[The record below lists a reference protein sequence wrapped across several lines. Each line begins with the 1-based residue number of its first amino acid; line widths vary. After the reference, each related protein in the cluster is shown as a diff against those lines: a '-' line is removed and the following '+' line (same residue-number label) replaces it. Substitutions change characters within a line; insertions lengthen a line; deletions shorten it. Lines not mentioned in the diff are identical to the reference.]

1 MKVLFLFLAL
11 SSGLAAFSQP
21 TVKVFAFEQDN
32 MPGTKPAGVTD
43 ENGNSV
49 RKVAVKR
56 NYFIFLSFNRAYS
69 ITPIHVFLKGSP
81 LIVKTTAVKK
91 TPIEFTNN
99 NIPNRPE
106 KVVLVPATKNKVL
119 ELQLHDSQAP
129 IAKTTTVQK
138 LTDKNDVVVAYLW
151 KNKRYYLTLKEIK
164 KLGPVFNE

>member
-1 MKVLFLFLAL
+1 MKVLFLLLAL
-11 SSGLAAFSQP
+11 GSGLAASSQP
-21 TVKVFAFEQDN
+21 TVKVIAFEQDN

-49 RKVAVKR
+49 RKVAVKK
-56 NYFIFLSFNRAYS
+56 NYFIFLSFNRSHS
-69 ITPIHVFLKGSP
+69 ITPIQAFIKGNS
-81 LIVKTTAVKK
+81 LTIKTAPVKK

-119 ELQLHDSQAP
+119 ELQLRDSQTP

-151 KNKRYYLTLKEIK
+151 KNKKYYVTVKEIK
-164 KLGPVFNE
+164 RLEPVFNE